1 MGHPPAVRDVPK
13 YWPREVGGRNDGI
26 TPEDWKFGE
35 AIGEKITEKKTYIW
49 LLPQLLSSCRAVTT
63 IRSKS
68 EDVNHVFRTLP
79 IVKYSE
85 QDTTFRKLN
94 LFPSS
99 GEKTAETP
107 TELGSIESSALFI

>member
-1 MGHPPAVRDVPK
+1 M
-13 YWPREVGGRNDGI
+13 
-26 TPEDWKFGE
+26 
-35 AIGEKITEKKTYIW
+35 
-49 LLPQLLSSCRAVTT
+49 TT

-68 EDVNHVFRTLP
+68 EDVNHEFRTLP

-107 TELGSIESSALFI
+107 TELGSIES